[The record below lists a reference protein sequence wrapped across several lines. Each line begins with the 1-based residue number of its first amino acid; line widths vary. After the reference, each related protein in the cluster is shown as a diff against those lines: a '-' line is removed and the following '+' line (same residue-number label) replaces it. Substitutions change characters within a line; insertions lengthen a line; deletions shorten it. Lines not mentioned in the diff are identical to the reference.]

1 MQDAD
6 RERSITR
13 PPVKRRQLISELRQ
27 QIVDGRYRPA
37 HTLPT
42 QEELARTFRVSKP
55 TVQQAIRRLA
65 QDGFVVTRGR
75 NGTSVAA
82 HPPHLYHYGL
92 VFLQQDTVLDVSQ
105 FLFALRREADTLSR
119 QGPRQFKI
127 YYGVEPRADNAE
139 YRRLLADLDA
149 NRVAGLVFPWA
160 PLGWKDTTIIQNP
173 AIPRVVFASDP
184 SPYFMCLSMDMQS
197 FADMGL
203 EALRTQGRRRVAA
216 LIISEAGEV
225 TATMIHEAAK
235 KRGMTC
241 PPEWIQ
247 AVDPNFSHWA
257 ASQTRLLVRS
267 PAALRPDGLLITDD
281 NLTEHATAGLLA
293 AGLRVPEEISVVTYC
308 NAPWPT
314 RCLVPARRL
323 GFDVRDIL
331 RTSME
336 MIDRRIAGRN
346 VPAVTPMLASFIE
359 PPAVKSIDPVN
370 VAWSRSR
377 LEVARRLVEAGKPS
391 SSPVPSR

>member
-1 MQDAD
+1 MHNSD
-6 RERSITR
+6 RERSVTR
-13 PPVKRRQLISELRQ
+13 PPVKRRQLITELRQ
-27 QIVDGRYRPA
+27 QIVEGRYRPT

-82 HPPHLYHYGL
+82 HPPHLCHYGL
-92 VFLQQDTVLDVSQ
+92 VFFQQESVLDISQ
-105 FLFALRREADTLSR
+105 FLFAIRREAETLSR
-119 QGPRQFKI
+119 TGPRQFRI
-127 YYGVEPRADNAE
+127 YYGVEPRPDNAE
-139 YRRLLADLDA
+139 YARLMGDVEA
-149 NRVAGLVFPWA
+149 NRIAGLVFPWM
-160 PLGWKDTTIIQNP
+160 PSGWRDTSIIQNP
-173 AIPRVVFASDP
+173 EIPRVTFASDP
-184 SPYFMCLSMDMQS
+184 SPNYMCLSMDMQS
-197 FADMGL
+197 FADQGL
-203 EALRTQGRRRVAA
+203 DALRSQGRRRVAA

-225 TATMIHEAAK
+225 TASMIHDAAK

-241 PPEWIQ
+241 PTEWIQ

-257 ASQTRLLVRS
+257 ATQTRLLMRG

-314 RCLVPARRL
+314 RSLVTARRL

-336 MIDRRIAGRN
+336 MIDRKIAGRN
-346 VPAVTPMLASFIE
+346 VPAVTPMLASFFE
-359 PPAVKSIDPVN
+359 APATKSIDPVN

-377 LEVARRLVEAGKPS
+377 LEVARRLVEAGKPA
-391 SSPVPSR
+391 PVAVTSR